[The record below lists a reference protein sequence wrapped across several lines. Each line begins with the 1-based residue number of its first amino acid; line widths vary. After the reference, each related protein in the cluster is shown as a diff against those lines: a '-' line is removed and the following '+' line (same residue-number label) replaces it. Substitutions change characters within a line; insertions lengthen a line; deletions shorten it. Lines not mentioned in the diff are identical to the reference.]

1 MLDPVIHQTTRLRL
15 MTALY
20 RNREAR
26 FTSLRDG
33 LGLTDGNLA
42 SHAGVLEKAGYVAS
56 RRALTAAG
64 FELRYQITPAGS
76 EAYRAYVQEL
86 KALLDEPSPPAGTD
100 AGRPQGRGEVSA
112 TAGPLRLGAGDQEDA
127 A

>member
-1 MLDPVIHQTTRLRL
+1 MLDPTIHQSTRLRL

-42 SHAGVLEKAGYVAS
+42 SHAATLEKAGYLEQ

-64 FELRYQITPAGS
+64 FELRYRITPAGS
-76 EAYRAYVQEL
+76 EAYRAYVEEL
-86 KALLDEPSPPAGTD
+86 RALLDAPSPVA
-100 AGRPQGRGEVSA
+100 QV
-112 TAGPLRLGAGDQEDA
+112 DA